1 MGDGVNDSGQQ
12 ATTRTRGRIA
22 GSAPAPSVSSG
33 SISPLPQPTRRPL
46 KIFAFDP
53 MLGRAARNRISID
66 VANEPLAP
74 GPVGSRLEVVDY
86 DATNRLAYAAVD
98 LNDPAVLMAGGL
110 DPMEAEPRFHQQM
123 VYAVG
128 SRVIENFERALGRRW
143 AFRGDRP
150 LRIYPHA
157 FDGRNAFYHSGLKAL
172 LFGYFQADPEDPGPN
187 IPGQTIHTCLSHDIV
202 AHEMGH
208 AMVDRMRPHFLE
220 PSNPDT
226 LAFHEGFSDIIAILQ
241 HFSFSGILRETI
253 ATQRADLR
261 APGPML
267 DLASEFG
274 YATGRRSALRSA
286 LDPKAEPDAQLYQS
300 TTEPHGRGSVLVR
313 AVFDAFFS
321 TYQARIADLLRIS
334 GAGSTTSDEEL
345 HPDLVGRVADEAA
358 KTAQNV
364 LTMCI
369 RAFEYLPPVDLTY
382 GDYLRALVTADY
394 EVVPDDPLEQRNAL
408 IEAFRERGIV
418 PRGVGSLALNALLW
432 PPRTVSEPLPRQQVV
447 DELQAGAMA
456 FMPAGTKAVRQWD
469 PQALNAWAVRHA
481 NELDLDEGRPIQV
494 QGFHALY
501 RVTREGQLRIE
512 LVVQFIQT
520 AADKEFEGLA
530 GVPLRGGTTVVA
542 SSDGQ
547 VRYVISKP
555 LPQKKPGGA
564 DERTAHAQARLSAQR
579 EFVEEADLWD
589 ARAAFDTE
597 QYFARRMGA
606 RMSLARLHRGLL

>member
-1 MGDGVNDSGQQ
+1 MSIV
-12 ATTRTRGRIA
+12 RA
-22 GSAPAPSVSSG
+22 GGPT
-33 SISPLPQPTRRPL
+33 PLPQPARRPL

-66 VANEPLAP
+66 VPNEPLAP
-74 GPVGSRLEVVDY
+74 GPIGSRIEVVDY
-86 DATNRLAYAAVD
+86 DASNRLRYPPVD
-98 LNDPAVLMAGGL
+98 LNDPAVLMAGGI

-123 VYAVG
+123 VYAVA
-128 SRVIENFERALGRRW
+128 SRVVENFERALGRRW

-157 FDGRNAFYHSGLKAL
+157 FEGRNAFYHSGLKAL
-172 LFGYFQADPEDPGPN
+172 LFGYFQADLDDPGPN
-187 IPGQTIHTCLSHDIV
+187 IPGQTIYTCLSHDII
-202 AHEMGH
+202 AHEMSH
-208 AMVDRMRPHFLE
+208 AMVDRMREHFLE

-226 LAFHEGFSDIIAILQ
+226 LAFHEGFADIIAILQ
-241 HFSFSGILRETI
+241 HFSFTGILRQTI
-253 ATQRADLR
+253 TAQRGDLR

-267 DLASEFG
+267 ELASEFG
-274 YATGRRSALRSA
+274 YATGRQAALRTA
-286 LDPKAEPDAQLYQS
+286 LDPDAKPDVQLYQ
-300 TTEPHGRGSVLVR
+300 TTSEPHERGSVLVH

-334 GAGSTTSDEEL
+334 GDGTAASDHEL
-345 HPDLVGRVADEAA
+345 HPDLVGRVAEEAA

-382 GDYLRALVTADY
+382 GDYLRALVTSDF

-408 IEAFRERGIV
+408 IEAFRVRGIV
-418 PRGVGSLALNALLW
+418 PHGVSSLALNALLW

-447 DELQAGAMA
+447 DELQAGALA
-456 FMPAGTKAVRQWD
+456 FTPTQAGAGRHWD
-469 PQALNAWAVRHA
+469 PKALNAWAVRHA
-481 NELDLDEGRPIQV
+481 DELDLDGGRPIRV

-520 AADKEFEGLA
+520 AGDNEFGGLA
-530 GVPLRGGTTVVA
+530 GVPLRGGCTVVA
-542 SSDGQ
+542 SSDGE

-555 LPQKKPGGA
+555 LPKSDGSSSGDRGA
-564 DERTAHAQARLSAQR
+564 EARARLEAQR
-579 EFVEEADLWD
+579 AFVEETDLTD
-589 ARAAFDTE
+589 ARAAFDNA
-597 QYFARRMGA
+597 QYSARRMEA
-606 RMSLARLHRGLL
+606 RTSLARLHRGLL

>member
-1 MGDGVNDSGQQ
+1 MSG
-12 ATTRTRGRIA
+12 RA
-22 GSAPAPSVSSG
+22 GSARASDGGHQPV
-33 SISPLPQPTRRPL
+33 ISAGLPQPVRRPL

-53 MLGRAARNRISID
+53 MLGRAARNRITID

-86 DATNRLAYAAVD
+86 DASNRLVYPAVD
-98 LNDPAVLMAGGL
+98 LNDPAVLMASGL
-110 DPMEAEPRFHQQM
+110 DPTEAEPRFHQQM

-157 FDGRNAFYHSGLKAL
+157 FDGRNAFYHSKLKAL
-172 LFGYFQADPEDPGPN
+172 LFGYFRADPADPGPN
-187 IPGQTIHTCLSHDIV
+187 IPGQTIYTCLSHDIV

-208 AMVDRMRPHFLE
+208 AMVDRMRQHYLE

-226 LAFHEGFSDIIAILQ
+226 LAFHEGFADIIAILQ
-241 HFSFSGILRETI
+241 HFSFSGLLRETV
-253 ATQRADLR
+253 AKQRADLR
-261 APGPML
+261 TAGPML
-267 DLASEFG
+267 ELASEFG

-286 LDPKAEPDAQLYQS
+286 LDPKAEPDAQLYS
-300 TTEPHGRGSVLVR
+300 TTTEPHGRGSVLVR

-321 TYQARIADLLRIS
+321 TYQARIADLLRIN
-334 GAGSTTSDEEL
+334 GAGVATSDDEL
-345 HPDLVGRVADEAA
+345 HPDLVARVADEAA

-369 RAFEYLPPVDLTY
+369 RAFEYLPPVDITY
-382 GDYLRALVTADY
+382 GDYLRALVTADF

-408 IEAFRERGIV
+408 IEAFRVRGIV

-432 PPRTVSEPLPRQQVV
+432 PARTVAEPLPRQQVA
-447 DELQAGAMA
+447 DELQAGARA
-456 FMPAGTKAVRQWD
+456 FGPMGATVERQWD
-469 PQALNAWAVRHA
+469 PRALNEWAVRNA
-481 NELDLDEGRPIQV
+481 DELDLDRNRPIQV

-512 LVVQFIQT
+512 MVVQFLQT
-520 AADKEFEGLA
+520 ARDKEFSGLA

-555 LPQKKPGGA
+555 LPRAQDASGA
-564 DERTAHAQARLSAQR
+564 DERVAHAEERLALQR
-579 EFVEEADLWD
+579 QFVEEADLTD
-589 ARAAFDTE
+589 PRAPFDTQ
-597 QYFARRMGA
+597 QYFDRRMGA

>member
-1 MGDGVNDSGQQ
+1 MKNSARAAAKASGGIPGG
-12 ATTRTRGRIA
+12 AE
-22 GSAPAPSVSSG
+22 APGIDV
-33 SISPLPQPTRRPL
+33 LPQPVRRPL

-66 VANEPLAP
+66 VPNEPLAP
-74 GPVGSRLEVVDY
+74 GPVGARLEVIDY
-86 DATNRLAYAAVD
+86 DASNRLVYPAVD

-110 DPMEAEPRFHQQM
+110 DPTEAEPRFHQQM

-143 AFRGDRP
+143 AFRGNDP

-157 FDGRNAFYHSGLKAL
+157 FDGRNAYYHSKLKAL
-172 LFGYFQADPEDPGPN
+172 LFGYFRADPDDPGPN
-187 IPGQTIHTCLSHDIV
+187 IPGQTIYTCLSHDIV
-202 AHEMGH
+202 AHEMAH
-208 AMVDRMRPHFLE
+208 AMVDRMREHFLE

-226 LAFHEGFSDIIAILQ
+226 LAFHEGFADIIAILQ
-241 HFSFSGILRETI
+241 HFSFSGLLRETI
-253 ATQRADLR
+253 AKQRTDLR
-261 APGPML
+261 TPGPML
-267 DLASEFG
+267 ELASEFG
-274 YATGRRSALRSA
+274 FATGRRSALRSA
-286 LDPKAEPDAQLYQS
+286 LDPDAAPDAQLYNA
-300 TTEPHGRGSVLVR
+300 TVEPHGRGSVLVR

-334 GAGSTTSDEEL
+334 GEGAATSEHEL

-369 RAFEYLPPVDLTY
+369 RAFEYLPPVDVTY
-382 GDYLRALVTADY
+382 GDYLRALVTADF

-408 IEAFRERGIV
+408 IEAFRVRGIV

-432 PPRTVSEPLPRQQVV
+432 PARTISEPLPRQDVV
-447 DELQAGAMA
+447 DELEAGAHA
-456 FMPAGTKAVRQWD
+456 FTTTGQSNLRQWD
-469 PQALNAWAVRHA
+469 PRAMDAWAVRNA
-481 NELDLDEGRPIQV
+481 DELDLDPARPIKV

-512 LVVQFIQT
+512 LVVQFLQT
-520 AADKEFEGLA
+520 VGDKEFVGLA

-542 SSDGQ
+542 SSDGE

-555 LPQKKPGGA
+555 LPRLRPLGTA
-564 DERTAHAQARLSAQR
+564 DERAVHAEARLASQQA
-579 EFVEEADLWD
+579 FVEEADLTD
-589 ARAAFDTE
+589 ARAAFDTQ
-597 QYFARRMGA
+597 QYLARRMSA

>member
-1 MGDGVNDSGQQ
+1 M
-12 ATTRTRGRIA
+12 A
-22 GSAPAPSVSSG
+22 GVSSADAT
-33 SISPLPQPTRRPL
+33 PLPIPVRRPL

-53 MLGRAARNRISID
+53 MLGRAARNRITID
-66 VANEPLAP
+66 VANEPLTP
-74 GPVGSRLEVVDY
+74 GPIGSRLEIIDY
-86 DATNRLAYAAVD
+86 DASNRLVYAAVD

-110 DPMEAEPRFHQQM
+110 DPAEAEPRFHQQM
-123 VYAVG
+123 VYAVC

-143 AFRGDRP
+143 AFRGNRP
-150 LRIYPHA
+150 LRVYPHA

-172 LFGYFQADPEDPGPN
+172 LFGYFRADPDDPGPN
-187 IPGQTIHTCLSHDIV
+187 IPGQTIYTCLSHDIV

-208 AMVDRMRPHFLE
+208 AMVDRMREHYLE

-226 LAFHEGFSDIIAILQ
+226 LAFHEGFADIIAILQ
-241 HFSFSGILRETI
+241 HFSFGGLLRDTV
-253 ATQRADLR
+253 AKQRANLR
-261 APGPML
+261 TPGPML
-267 DLASEFG
+267 ELASEFG
-274 YATGRRSALRSA
+274 HATGRRAALRGA
-286 LDPKAEPDAQLYQS
+286 LDPGASPDAQLY
-300 TTEPHGRGSVLVR
+300 TATVEPHGRGSVLVR

-321 TYQARIADLLRIS
+321 TYQARIADLLRI
-334 GAGSTTSDEEL
+334 AGRGEAASEDEL

-408 IEAFRERGIV
+408 IEAFRVRGIV

-432 PPRTVSEPLPRQQVV
+432 PARSVSEPLPRQQVV
-447 DELQAGAMA
+447 DELQAGATA
-456 FMPAGTKAVRQWD
+456 FTAAGASAARQWD
-469 PQALNAWAVRHA
+469 PRALGAWATRHA
-481 NELDLDEGRPIQV
+481 NELDLDPDRSIQV

-501 RVTREGQLRIE
+501 RVTRDGQLRIE
-512 LVVQFIQT
+512 LVVQFLQT
-520 AADKEFEGLA
+520 AGPKEFDGLA

-542 SSDGQ
+542 SSDGT

-555 LPQKKPGGA
+555 LPRKAQKRV
-564 DERTAHAQARLSAQR
+564 DERAAHAEERLATQR
-579 EFVEEADLWD
+579 AFVEQADLTD
-589 ARAAFDTE
+589 PRTAFDTQ

-606 RMSLARLHRGLL
+606 RMSLARLHRGLV